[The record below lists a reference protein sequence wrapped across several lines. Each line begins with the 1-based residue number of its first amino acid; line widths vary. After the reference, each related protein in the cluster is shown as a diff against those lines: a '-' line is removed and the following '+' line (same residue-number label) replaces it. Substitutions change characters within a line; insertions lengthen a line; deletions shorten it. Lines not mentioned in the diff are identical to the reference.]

1 MITVVA
7 TREPYPETRV
17 ALTPDVCRSLTKAGH
32 RIIVESGA
40 GGAAGHPDAQYQEA
54 GAEVVPV
61 VPLSEIDVLAHVL
74 PLTEERIREL
84 KPGALTIGMAGP
96 HEVDRVTR
104 LAEAEITAMSFER
117 LPRTS
122 RAQSMD
128 ALSSQALA
136 AGYRAVLEAAFRL
149 PRFFPLAMTAAG
161 TVPPAKVV
169 VLGIGVAGLQA
180 IATAKRLGATVSAN
194 DIRPSSAEEARSVGA
209 TFIDVGLGSDEGAGT
224 GGYARTLGQ
233 DAATRQREALA
244 PHIADAD
251 VLITTAAV
259 PGRPAPRLV
268 TAEMVQAMRPGSVA
282 VDLAAPTGGNIEGS
296 RPGEDVKVPS
306 TRGDGD
312 VTIVGVASAPSDLPA
327 DASRLFAKNVE
338 NVVKLIASDG
348 AVVIDFGDDIVDG
361 MTITHD
367 GVNRLAQPKEA

>member
-338 NVVKLIASDG
+338 NVVKLIASNG

>member
-1 MITVVA
+1 MN
-7 TREPYPETRV
+7 EPQPETRA
-17 ALTPDVCRSLTKAGH
+17 ALTPEICKSLARLGCRVL
-32 RIIVESGA
+32 IESGA
-40 GGAAGHPDAQYQEA
+40 GSIAGHPDAQYVAA
-54 GAEVVPV
+54 GAEISTSI
-61 VPLSEIDVLAHVL
+61 PLADVDILAHVL
-74 PLTEERIREL
+74 PLSNEL
-84 KPGALTIGMAGP
+84 IGALNPGTVSIGMAGP
-96 HEVDRVTR
+96 HDPGRVEA
-104 LAEAEITAMSFER
+104 LAAAKITAMSFER

-128 ALSSQALA
+128 ALSSQALT
-136 AGYRAVLEAAFRL
+136 AGYRAVLEAAIRL

-180 IATAKRLGATVSAN
+180 IATAKRLGATVAAN

-209 TFIDVGLGSDEGAGT
+209 TFIEVGLGTEEGAGT
-224 GGYARTLGQ
+224 GGYARALGQ
-233 DAATRQREALA
+233 DSAARQREALA

-259 PGRPAPRLV
+259 PGRAAPRLV

-296 RPGEDVKVPS
+296 LPGEDVKVPS
-306 TRGDGD
+306 SQGDGHI
-312 VTIVGVASAPSDLPA
+312 TIVGLASAPSDLPA
-327 DASRLFAKNVE
+327 DASRLYAKNVE
-338 NVVKLIASDG
+338 NVIKLIVSDG
-348 AVVIDFGDDIVDG
+348 AVVIDFDDDIVEG

>member
-1 MITVVA
+1 MITVAA
-7 TREPYPETRV
+7 TKEPQPETRV
-17 ALTPDVCRSLTKAGH
+17 ALTPETTRSLTKAGH
-32 RIIVESGA
+32 RVLIESGA
-40 GGAAGHPDAQYQEA
+40 GTAAGHTDEKYASS
-54 GAEVVPV
+54 GAEVTPR
-61 VPLSEIDVLAHVL
+61 PDLSGVDILAHVT
-74 PLTEERIREL
+74 PLAGERIA
-84 KPGALTIGMAGP
+84 ALCSRAVTIGMAGP
-96 HEVDRVTR
+96 HDDERVAA
-104 LAEAEITAMSFER
+104 LAEANITAMSFER

-136 AGYRAVLEAAFRL
+136 AGYRAVLEAAIRL

-180 IATAKRLGATVSAN
+180 IATAKRLGATVAAN

-209 TFIDVGLGSDEGAGT
+209 TFIEVGLGGDGAGA
-224 GGYARTLGQ
+224 GGYARALGQ
-233 DAATRQREALA
+233 DSAARQREALA
-244 PHIADAD
+244 PHIAEAD

-268 TAEMVQAMRPGSVA
+268 TADMVRAMRPGSVV
-282 VDLAAPTGGNIEGS
+282 VDLAAPTGGNVEGS
-296 RPGEDVKVPS
+296 RAGEDVLIAS
-306 TRGDGD
+306 ARGEGA
-312 VTIVGVASAPSDLPA
+312 VTIVGIASAPSDLPA

-338 NVVKLIASDG
+338 NVIKLIARDG
-348 AVVIDFGDDIVDG
+348 EVVIDFGDDIVDG

-367 GVNRLAQPKEA
+367 GVNRLARTKEG